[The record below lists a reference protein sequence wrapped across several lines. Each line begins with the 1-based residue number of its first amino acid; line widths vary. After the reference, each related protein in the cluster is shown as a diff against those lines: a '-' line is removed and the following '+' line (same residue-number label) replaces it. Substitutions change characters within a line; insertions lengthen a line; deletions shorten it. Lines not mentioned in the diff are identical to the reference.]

1 MMQLKEIRKELGITQ
16 KQLAEELS
24 VSIPQI
30 SRYETGETA
39 MTPKTIIKLCNYLG
53 VTADQLLGHKPI
65 PLYPIYRDQSWIHE
79 GDVAPDI
86 LNSALVQIHGHLN
99 FLEQE
104 LGELHTMIES
114 SQKQLDLLLKT
125 EQKISSEFQTI
136 SSYYKNL
143 TDLFSG
149 FQEIQTA
156 LSSNPHFETESKKR
170 K

>member
-1 MMQLKEIRKELGITQ
+1 M
-16 KQLAEELS
+16 
-24 VSIPQI
+24 
-30 SRYETGETA
+30 
-39 MTPKTIIKLCNYLG
+39 
-53 VTADQLLGHKPI
+53 
-65 PLYPIYRDQSWIHE
+65 
-79 GDVAPDI
+79 
-86 LNSALVQIHGHLN
+86 QIHGHLN